1 MRLFPDIHTVAVAPG
16 PCEWFPW
23 RMPKQ
28 ILIVEDEAD
37 FQELLRYHLAPLE
50 CEVSVAASFAEAMTQ
65 AARMRPDLILLDIML
80 PDVDG
85 LSLCEALK
93 TEPALVE
100 APVWIISAAHS
111 QTTRDI
117 ARASGAVEFFSKP
130 VDFKLLKSRVSEWLR
145 LPPKLAA

>member
-1 MRLFPDIHTVAVAPG
+1 MGLFPDVHIAAVARG
-16 PCEWFPW
+16 LRGWFSW

-37 FQELLRYHLAPLE
+37 FQELLRYHLATPE

-65 AARMRPDLILLDIML
+65 AGRMRPDLILLDIML

-93 TEPALVE
+93 SEPALVD
-100 APVWIISAAHS
+100 APIWIVSAAHS
-111 QTTRDI
+111 QTTREI
-117 ARASGAVEFFSKP
+117 AKASGASEFFSKP
-130 VDFKLLKSRVSEWLR
+130 IDLKLLKARVEEWLHA
-145 LPPKLAA
+145 PPDLAA

>member
-1 MRLFPDIHTVAVAPG
+1 MGLFPDVHTAAVARG
-16 PCEWFPW
+16 PFGWFSL
-23 RMPKQ
+23 RVPKQ

-37 FQELLRYHLAPLE
+37 FQELLRYHLATSE

-65 AARMRPDLILLDIML
+65 AGRIRPDLILLDIML

-100 APVWIISAAHS
+100 APIWIISAAHS

-130 VDFKLLKSRVSEWLR
+130 VDFKLLKTRVAEWLH